1 MMNMGC
7 LHFARVAVCSGIV
20 AMLSAADAMGQ
31 RENDG
36 ASRPVAPDWRPAAP
50 EHSGWTQRYY
60 VDTAVAPQPSAEEDA
75 RGFMLYSR
83 PSLSLVFD
91 NSVPHA
97 DDRAGKL
104 ACRASPGEYESM
116 TLAVY
121 ALRDLDGV
129 SLRVGDLKTAGGAR
143 RIPASQVEVHVA
155 NSQYKRI
162 TERAVYKGP
171 PPRNEFMYMPR
182 WLFVEESV
190 DMQARQS
197 AWFWITVH
205 VPDTAEPGTYSTD
218 LTVYSGGQV
227 KAALPVR
234 VEVLPI
240 RLAQLSD
247 YAIGYYF
254 RTANPVADWS
264 IEARMAAMRAYGMT
278 SVHIL
283 LDEDRFPKVQ
293 LDDSGKVHV
302 DIFSSN
308 FNRAMG
314 AYKTAGFPAPPV
326 ISLSGRLTTQ
336 LAPYADPRSARFSQL
351 YLAVLQELRAECE
364 RSGWP
369 VPILN
374 PLDEAVSHGTG
385 RYDVPRR
392 LRLIQQAG
400 FMTEQNHFLAYP
412 HNTELWRP
420 ACLPHL
426 DVITLIYSTG
436 KTPQSQPPWQDCV
449 DLANDYGKTLWI
461 YNALW
466 PGSVQP
472 MSWRFMNGWFFRTWG
487 KDVTGSFYYC
497 FDERLSTPKNDLK
510 LYRGNHGDASFHA
523 WHRPDPQ
530 TGFAGGP
537 AIDTAC
543 AREGIDDLRYIVT
556 LERLIL
562 EARSHERNAAAQ
574 KAAEEAEG
582 TLQSII
588 ASFDFSNAPHIKIPN
603 ATAESEWEERG
614 ERDGRPTVSGEYLYR
629 NGWSA
634 TEYDLARQKIAQQ
647 IIRLQAFL
655 DTL

>member
-1 MMNMGC
+1 
-7 LHFARVAVCSGIV
+7 
-20 AMLSAADAMGQ
+20 
-31 RENDG
+31 
-36 ASRPVAPDWRPAAP
+36 
-50 EHSGWTQRYY
+50 
-60 VDTAVAPQPSAEEDA
+60 
-75 RGFMLYSR
+75 
-83 PSLSLVFD
+83 
-91 NSVPHA
+91 
-97 DDRAGKL
+97 
-104 ACRASPGEYESM
+104 
-116 TLAVY
+116 
-121 ALRDLDGV
+121 
-129 SLRVGDLKTAGGAR
+129 
-143 RIPASQVEVHVA
+143 
-155 NSQYKRI
+155 
-162 TERAVYKGP
+162 
-171 PPRNEFMYMPR
+171 
-182 WLFVEESV
+182 
-190 DMQARQS
+190 
-197 AWFWITVH
+197 
-205 VPDTAEPGTYSTD
+205 EPGTYSTD
-218 LTVYSGGQV
+218 LTVYAGGQV

-254 RTANPVADWS
+254 RTGNPVAEWS

-283 LDEDRFPKVQ
+283 LDEDRLPKVR
-293 LDDSGKVHV
+293 LDDNGKVRV
-302 DIFSSN
+302 EIFGSN
-308 FNRAMG
+308 FDRAMS

-326 ISLSGRLTTQ
+326 ISLSGRVASQ
-336 LAPYADPRSARFSQL
+336 LVPYADPRSARFSQL
-351 YLAVLQELRAECE
+351 YLAVLQELRGECE

-392 LRLIQQAG
+392 LRLIRQAG

-510 LYRGNHGDASFHA
+510 LYRGNRGDASFHA

-574 KAAEEAEG
+574 KAAEESEG

-614 ERDGRPTVSGEYLYR
+614 ERDGLPTVSGEYLYR
-629 NGWSA
+629 NGWGA
-634 TEYDLARQKIAQQ
+634 TDYDLARHKIAEQ
-647 IIRLQAFL
+647 IIRLQTFL
-655 DTL
+655 DTIR